1 MPCPSEM
8 GTHGYGSYCQVSQA
22 YNNPNMGTV
31 ITEVYLK
38 CLSKTADKKPI
49 QWRLRLR
56 ILTCFGPGFK

>member
-8 GTHGYGSYCQVSQA
+8 ETHGYGSYCQVSQA

-38 CLSKTADKKPI
+38 CYLKQQTKSQFSEDSD
-49 QWRLRLR
+49 
-56 ILTCFGPGFK
+56 